1 MKCNHCNAE
10 VPSNVKFCPYCGSPF
25 ISLSQH
31 INYQQPLQGQ
41 PQQAKPRKTKTIYWV
56 CIGIALVVFYIIGKN
71 SETDSPAYGFNSEY
85 IEEADDDSESFSSAP
100 SWIQGTWY
108 CVTPYG
114 NMQVEI
120 IGDHIRELSGDGES
134 YYGTY
139 DIQDDMIM
147 PRTGSH
153 MHYKMEGHRLAAG
166 QGYYFQKQ

>member
-1 MKCNHCNAE
+1 MK
-10 VPSNVKFCPYCGSPF
+10 
-25 ISLSQH
+25 
-31 INYQQPLQGQ
+31 
-41 PQQAKPRKTKTIYWV
+41 AKHWLI
-56 CIGIALVVFYIIGKN
+56 IGIALVFFYIIGKN
-71 SETDSPAYGFNSEY
+71 SESDKNEF
-85 IEEADDDSESFSSAP
+85 DDDSEYVEDGYDNSSSAP

-120 IGDHIRELSGDGES
+120 IGDHIRELPGDGES

-153 MHYKMEGHRLAAG
+153 IHYKMEGHRLSAG